1 MKTKLT
7 ILAFL
12 LLSLVGAG
20 TAFAQGTAALMT
32 DRELSKFIA
41 DWPAT
46 VQWCEAKSKQYED
59 NAKMSLPSALLVD
72 KEFQAFLAKRG
83 WKLERFSYVSGT
95 VFGLMYVA
103 TFERKSP
110 EVIKQIDD
118 GIAEIEASELSRAD
132 KDQMIKSMNETK
144 RAMLALPG
152 DKTINEA
159 ELKLVRARYAEIAK
173 AAGIDTN

>member
-7 ILAFL
+7 ILALL

-20 TAFAQGTAALMT
+20 AAAQGKDSLMT
-32 DRELSKFIA
+32 DRELSKFIS

-46 VQWCEAKSKQYED
+46 VQWCDAKSKKYED
-59 NAKMSLPSALLVD
+59 QANLSLPSALLVD
-72 KEFQAFLAKRG
+72 KEFQSFLAKRG
-83 WKLERFSYVSGT
+83 WTLERFSYVSGT
-95 VFGLMYVA
+95 VFGLMYVV

-132 KDQMIKSMNETK
+132 KDQMIKSMNDTK
-144 RAMLALPG
+144 RAMLAVPG
-152 DKTINEA
+152 DKTINEQ
-159 ELKLVRARYAEIAK
+159 ELKLVRARYAEITK
-173 AAGIDTN
+173 AAKIDDE